1 MDGKDEFFRIKNS
14 PHIVYQELT
23 YLKPYNKFYE
33 DMFIGKSLSSQD
45 MFKFSDIGK
54 IQGWVCY
61 SK

>member
-1 MDGKDEFFRIKNS
+1 MDEKDEFFRIKNS
-14 PHIVYQELT
+14 LHIVYQELT

-54 IQGWVCY
+54 IQG
-61 SK
+61 

>member
-1 MDGKDEFFRIKNS
+1 MDGKDEFLRIKNS

-54 IQGWVCY
+54 IQG
-61 SK
+61 

>member
-1 MDGKDEFFRIKNS
+1 MDGKDEFFKIKNS